1 LLLKSFQHFG
11 EQDYWLQQFAA
22 QFDVAKNTSMSP
34 SLRPYQIK
42 TVKDVY
48 ACIGAGYRRI
58 LCVAPTG
65 SGKTVISAQI
75 VSHAFQRVRK
85 VLFLIH
91 RDALLEQTSNKFK
104 FFNIESGFIKSGHRE
119 NRQAL
124 IQIASVQTLA
134 RRDWWQDFEPDL
146 IVFDECHLTAWSEI
160 ARKMM
165 DQFFPE
171 AIYLGLTATPWRLS
185 KTQAMGDIFEA
196 LVCAPMPYELIE
208 QGYLVKPCYFGLAQA
223 DLDRVG
229 TISGDF
235 DESELAIVCD
245 QPELVQNIVKEWQ
258 RIAYGRRTIVFA
270 VNVAHS
276 KHLCE
281 SFQSAGISSAHVDG
295 STPLKERDRIYA
307 QLAAGEILVL
317 CSCQALT
324 EGFDCPSVSAILLCR
339 PTQSRALYMQMIGRG
354 LRLCEE
360 IEKRDCVVLDQSGN
374 VQRFGFIEDLEE
386 ITLEA
391 GESPD
396 SRDAPMK
403 QCPPEREG
411 CGAMLYAFQMQCPQ
425 CQYEFFHKKIPIITA
440 LESHLSPEDQQRR
453 NFYRVRIKE
462 GFSKKYLPSWAVMA
476 YKDQFG
482 HWPPFSW
489 ALHCLYGES
498 PGKKNFREYYDHLNT
513 IAERKDK
520 DEEWI
525 QRQMLLEFG
534 YALLQA

>member
-1 LLLKSFQHFG
+1 
-11 EQDYWLQQFAA
+11 
-22 QFDVAKNTSMSP
+22 MP
-34 SLRPYQIK
+34 PPLRPYQVK
-42 TVKDVY
+42 FVKDVY

-58 LCVAPTG
+58 VCVAPTG
-65 SGKTVISAQI
+65 SGKTVISGQI
-75 VSHAFQRVRK
+75 VSHAFQRTRK

-91 RDALLEQTSNKFK
+91 RDALLEQTSAKFK
-104 FFNIESGFIKSGHRE
+104 TFDIECGFIKSGHRE
-119 NRQAL
+119 NREAL
-124 IQIASVQTLA
+124 VQIASVQTLA
-134 RRDWWQDFEPDL
+134 RRDWWLDFEPDL
-146 IVFDECHLTAWSEI
+146 IVFDECHIVAWSEI
-160 ARKMM
+160 AQKMM
-165 DQFFPE
+165 AQIFPD

-185 KTQAMGDIFEA
+185 KTQGMADVFEA

-208 QGYLVKPCYFGLAQA
+208 QGYLVKPCYFGLPQA

-245 QPELVQNIVKEWQ
+245 QPELVQNIVREWQ

-281 SFQSAGISSAHVDG
+281 TFQGAGFPAAHVDG
-295 STPLKERDRIYA
+295 TTPLKERDRIYA
-307 QLAAGEILVL
+307 QLAAGEILIL

-324 EGFDCPSVSAILLCR
+324 EGFDCPSVSAILLSR
-339 PTQSRALYMQMIGRG
+339 PTKSRALYMQMVGRG

-386 ITLEA
+386 ITLDVGQA
-391 GESPD
+391 PG

-403 QCPPEREG
+403 QCPPEKEG
-411 CGAMLYAFQMQCPQ
+411 CGAMLYAFQMKCPH
-425 CQYEFFHKKIPIITA
+425 CQYEFFHKKIPLITS

-453 NFYRVRIKE
+453 DFYRSRINE
-462 GFSKKYLPSWAVMA
+462 GFSKKYLPSWAVMSF
-476 YKDQFG
+476 KDQYG
-482 HWPPFSW
+482 YWPPFAW

-498 PGKKNFREYYDHLNT
+498 PGMKNFREYYDHLSA

-520 DEEWI
+520 DGDWI

-534 YALLQA
+534 YALLQM